1 MKLSNILFLMSLCCL
16 LLSCGGTTENT
27 PQAVAT
33 AYCEAFYNGK
43 FKKAKSLCTPET
55 AEAVDLLVGWV
66 KNWDEIKAAKKEI
79 SIDNFYYTDK
89 EEEKARVSLKVT
101 FKGKGKMDEMDEKL
115 DLVKVDGKWKVSLKI
130 K

>member
-1 MKLSNILFLMSLCCL
+1 MKLSNIIFLMSLCCL

-43 FKKAKSLCTPET
+43 LEKAKSFCTPKT
-55 AEAVDLLVGWV
+55 AEVVDVLAGWIE
-66 KNWDEIKAAKKEI
+66 NWDDIKAAKKEI
-79 SIDNFYYTDK
+79 SIDNFFYTDK
-89 EEEKARVSLKVT
+89 KEDKARVSLKIT
-101 FKGKGKMDEMDEKL
+101 FKGKDKTKDIIRRF
-115 DLVKVDGKWKVSLKI
+115 DLEKVDGKWKVAVKT